1 MSTKKSKIAEVKK
14 KFNAAVDT
22 TKNSVKKANEYA
34 LQTTEDVINETL
46 TITEQWQKVSIKA
59 IKEGFK
65 LASKQQ
71 DIVFDGLDIFK
82 AQLTQG
88 KKRFTKLFA

>member
-14 KFNAAVDT
+14 RFNAAVDT
-22 TKNSVKKANEYA
+22 TKDSVKKANEFA
-34 LQTTEDVINETL
+34 LNTTEEVFTETF
-46 TITEQWQKVSIKA
+46 TIAEQWQKVSIKA

-65 LASKQQ
+65 FASKQQ
-71 DIVFDGLDIFK
+71 DLVFDGLDTFK

>member
-14 KFNAAVDT
+14 RFNAAVDT
-22 TKNSVKKANEYA
+22 TKDSVKKANEFA
-34 LQTTEDVINETL
+34 LNTTEEVFTETF
-46 TITEQWQKVSIKA
+46 TIAEQWQKVSIKA

-65 LASKQQ
+65 FASKQQ
-71 DIVFDGLDIFK
+71 DIVFDGLDTFK

>member
-1 MSTKKSKIAEVKK
+1 MPTKKSKV
-14 KFNAAVDT
+14 AVAKQKLNTAIDM
-22 TKNSVKKANEYA
+22 TKNSVKKANTFA
-34 LQTTEDVINETL
+34 LKSTEDVITET
-46 TITEQWQKVSIKA
+46 INIAEQWQRVSVKA

-71 DIVFDGLDIFK
+71 DIVFDGLDTFK

>member
-1 MSTKKSKIAEVKK
+1 MSAKKSKIAVAKE
-14 KFNAAVDT
+14 KFNAAIDT
-22 TKNSVKKANEYA
+22 TKNSVKKVNEFA
-34 LQTTEDVINETL
+34 LNTTEEVVNETI
-46 TITEQWQKVSIKA
+46 TIAEQWQKVSVKA

-82 AQLTQG
+82 GQLTQG

>member
-1 MSTKKSKIAEVKK
+1 MSTKKSKIAVVKK

-22 TKNSVKKANEYA
+22 TKESVKKANEFA
-34 LQTTEDVINETL
+34 LNATEEAFNETF
-46 TITEQWQKVSIKA
+46 IIAEQWQKVSVKA